1 MTYDLIQTF
10 KQIFKDDKVVLDSY
24 KMDAGY
30 YYLAKKMELC
40 NDWLLIGIM
49 IVMIMSYIN
58 I

>member
-40 NDWLLIGIM
+40 ND
-49 IVMIMSYIN
+49 
-58 I
+58 

>member
-30 YYLAKKMELC
+30 YYLAKKDGTLQR
-40 NDWLLIGIM
+40 LLIGIM
-49 IVMIMSYIN
+49 KVMIMSYIN